1 MFFIVTMYIRQTTR
15 QYKDITYVNYLLA
28 ESALT
33 DKGPRQRVICSL
45 GDLSPKPPE
54 QWLALARKLQDAL
67 TGQLSLPGF
76 ADQDPEL
83 RQLVLALPTS
93 TPPTE
98 HPPTAPATSTAD
110 LVSVHLDRVTLEQP
124 RPAGHLHV
132 GREFWK
138 RLGLDEILEALGFSP
153 WVITLTC
160 AMTLN
165 RLVHPSAEYAMPD
178 WIRSTAMADILGV
191 DFSALPDDPL
201 YRNLDRLHPL
211 RAKIESALAKR
222 EQSLFNLGNTVLLY
236 DLTSTYFEGKA
247 TLIPK
252 AKRGY
257 SRDHRPDCKQLV
269 VGLVIGREGFPLAH
283 EIFEGNSQ
291 DRKTLASML
300 DLLEKRVG
308 LPHGSTIV
316 VDRGMA
322 HPDNIAEIQRR
333 KLHYLV
339 AARQKERD
347 RYLAEFE
354 SGDAFEAVIRQ
365 PSPRNPAQK
374 KSAVRVKRHSTN
386 NETLVLCISNER
398 VEKDR
403 AIRVKHEERFLRDLA
418 KVQARIEK
426 GQLKNDVKIG
436 EAIGRLKE
444 RYPRVARY
452 YSLTFDTKT
461 RHLES
466 EPDEEKRK
474 QAAGLD
480 GSYLLRTDRQDL
492 SAEEGWRIYS
502 SLTRA
507 ENAFRCMKSPLSERP
522 IFHHLEMRAESHI
535 FLCVLAYHLLVA
547 IETTLVR
554 QEIHTSWATVR
565 DLLATH
571 EIATIVLPTDQNGVL
586 RIRRSATPEP
596 NHRVLYE
603 ALGVSMEIMRR
614 VKTWE
619 RNTATEPI
627 PGGSEPGQE
636 LDSPTS
642 PEHSD

>member
-1 MFFIVTMYIRQTTR
+1 MYIRKTVR
-15 QYKDITYVNYLLA
+15 RYKDKTYVNFLLV
-28 ESALT
+28 ESVLT
-33 DKGPRQRVICSL
+33 DKGPRQKVICSL
-45 GDLSPKPPE
+45 GDLSPRPPE

-67 TGQLSLPGF
+67 TGQLSLPGM
-76 ADQDPEL
+76 ADEDPEL
-83 RQLVLALPTS
+83 QLLRHVLPVQ
-93 TPPTE
+93 
-98 HPPTAPATSTAD
+98 TAPPVDADTTTSNTTSSPGD
-110 LVSVHLDRVTLEQP
+110 LVSVHIDRVTYETP
-124 RPAGHLHV
+124 RPAGHIHV
-132 GREFWK
+132 GLEFWK
-138 RLGLDEILEALGFSP
+138 RLGLDDILKSLGFSP
-153 WVITLTC
+153 WLVSLTC

-165 RLVHPSAEYAMPD
+165 RLIHPAAEYAMPD

-191 DFSALPDDPL
+191 DFSRLPDDPL
-201 YRNLDRLHPL
+201 YRNLDRLHPH
-211 RAKIESALAKR
+211 RAAIESALAGH
-222 EQSLFNLGNTVLLY
+222 EQSLFNLGNTILLY

-269 VGLVIGREGFPLAH
+269 VGLVIGREGFPRAH
-283 EIFEGNSQ
+283 EIFEGNTQ

-308 LPHGSTIV
+308 LPEGSTVV

-322 HPDNIAEIQRR
+322 FAENIAELRRR
-333 KLHYLV
+333 KLHYVV
-339 AARQKERD
+339 AAGQKDRD
-347 RYLAEFE
+347 RLLAEFE
-354 SGDAFEAVIRQ
+354 TVDGFEEVIRQ
-365 PSPRNPAQK
+365 PSPRNPSQK
-374 KSAVRVKRHSTN
+374 KSSVRVKAHLLN
-386 NETLVLCISNER
+386 NETLILCISHER

-403 AIRVKHEERFLRDLA
+403 AIREKQEGRFLKDLA
-418 KVQARIEK
+418 RVQARIQN
-426 GQLKNDVKIG
+426 GRLKNDVKIG

-452 YSLTFDTKT
+452 HSLTFDAKT
-461 RHLES
+461 RQLKN
-466 EPDEEKRK
+466 EPDEEKREM
-474 QAAGLD
+474 AASLD

-492 SAEEGWRIYS
+492 SAQEAWRIYA

-522 IFHHLEMRAESHI
+522 IFHHLEHRVESHI

-547 IETTLVR
+547 IETTLQR

-571 EIATIVLPTDQNGVL
+571 QIATIVLPTGQNGVL

-596 NHRVLYE
+596 DHRVLYE
-603 ALGVSMEIMRR
+603 ALGVPTEIIRP

-619 RNTATEPI
+619 RNQPN
-627 PGGSEPGQE
+627 
-636 LDSPTS
+636 
-642 PEHSD
+642 SD